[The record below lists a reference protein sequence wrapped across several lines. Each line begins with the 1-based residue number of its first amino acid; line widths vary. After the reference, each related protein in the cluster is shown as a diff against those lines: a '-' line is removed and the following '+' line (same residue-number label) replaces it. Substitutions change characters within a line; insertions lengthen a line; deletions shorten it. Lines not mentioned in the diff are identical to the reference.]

1 MPSSHRKRSSGRL
14 SAPVDV
20 DNTKKVKD
28 FEGLHTPIL
37 VFVYAPWCGHCTKY
51 KPMWEELENDRNR
64 SINMARVRD
73 DMVGST
79 TLTEKAEPISSYPTV
94 LLIGE
99 DGKAVNF
106 KGDSAAVSQA
116 VPNHGDMD
124 AMRSIVRNAGTP
136 EGKNIL
142 NASVIEP
149 RAFVNGKAS
158 PQEQGT
164 LTQEPL
170 MDISPELETQNTGP
184 KTVAQFGP
192 AVSPPNIAADV
203 VSKNKKGGSLFETL
217 KVIAT
222 RVGPPIALMAAA
234 TYAQKKKSSTRKT
247 RKSRRKSTRRRRH
260 R

>member
-1 MPSSHRKRSSGRL
+1 MNH
-14 SAPVDV
+14 
-20 DNTKKVKD
+20 
-28 FEGLHTPIL
+28 I
-37 VFVYAPWCGHCTKY
+37 
-51 KPMWEELENDRNR
+51 
-64 SINMARVRD
+64 
-73 DMVGST
+73 
-79 TLTEKAEPISSYPTV
+79 V
-94 LLIGE
+94 LI
-99 DGKAVNF
+99 NF
-106 KGDSAAVSQA
+106 KGDSAAVSQS

-158 PQEQGT
+158 SQEQKS

-170 MDISPELETQNTGP
+170 MNISPELEAKNTGS

-203 VSKNKKGGSLFETL
+203 VSTNKKGGSLFETL

-222 RVGPPIALMAAA
+222 RVGPPVALLAAA
-234 TYAQKKKSSTRKT
+234 TYAQRKKGSTRKT
-247 RKSRRKSTRRRRH
+247 RKRCRKSTRRRRH